1 MKQASRT
8 RKLLAFVLLVAMTLS
23 SVQFAF
29 ANTGETPEN
38 TANSDSQVSERAAQP
53 RAAAD
58 KPSTVDET
66 KNKLDEPHFAV
77 VAMNK
82 EDGLIFEPHNVWV
95 LDNEPIWVALKNS
108 GHKFEN
114 LETEIKKIDGK
125 VGNYVRYYNGEK
137 YDLSGLGK
145 DAGALVFTERL
156 DADVKTKEYQTL
168 VALLADHKSKPE
180 EERQFDDVKTAYD
193 KALSELPKADKEK
206 AVALTNA
213 LKDAYKKYKDWNS
226 QEKAKVSFNVTMD
239 GRAVSGAS
247 VSAVNK
253 YGKEFKGTNGA
264 ALALNSGEY
273 KFVVTYGQNEVS
285 GTFTVA
291 VGEKK
296 VIDTPLMID
305 NMIADMKFMSGNPAK
320 TELHTVKNGYNVTTK
335 PYDADSDLYV
345 NIKANDGAPKGY
357 SWKYK
362 LYAVYKG
369 VYDGRD
375 YGDESESKN
384 VIPWAS
390 NNRKLKNVINYGM
403 SADSFKIKVVHQLEN
418 GYIQRQYYPV
428 DTQRLPTLSKLA
440 VTDKNGNSIPIN
452 FDPETMSYGFDTTD
466 DKLTFDLATQR
477 KNANASFGSAA
488 EGYLIRI
495 NDNFVEAGKHE
506 VNASQGSLTISVMN
520 TNTYTENSYRVDIN
534 KVPSYKVTVKKVKG
548 VDVKLVNQMGGEI
561 KADQVKDTEAI
572 FNVGAGNY
580 EWISTLDKDYHA
592 KASIKVEAGKANTFE
607 AKTPVKEALINSL
620 STARNFNINKPV
632 PFKEAN
638 GKSFDWK
645 DHSYKYVVPDYSE
658 IFDVKIEKTGED
670 VTISRGEYT
679 TYDGVKTKAEKWLKG
694 VSSQKINK
702 LVNVGGLNNS
712 VNMIVS
718 KTSDNVTYYQEYKIS
733 TARSTTL
740 HSLDITDNFG
750 NAVDLYANGETG
762 YIDTVN
768 KYQAEVSSDVS
779 SIDLSL
785 IFPGGDESEEAL
797 GKYVAKIRGKE
808 YVRTQDGKAIKANLE
823 LDASKS
829 EEDVEI
835 EVINAETGNV
845 SNKYTV
851 KVTKAQPVAV
861 RFNTNPKDSRIS
873 LKNEK
878 SGKAVSPEAD
888 GSFLLVN
895 GTSYTYTVTHA
906 DYIAQSKTFKQEN
919 QTSIN
924 VALVKAPVNSKL
936 NKNLKAEWPNFRYDT
951 NNNGV
956 LNYPL
961 PRNASETT
969 LYWATKFGSADM
981 YGSLGCPIM
990 VDGYIY
996 NYAGTTILKFDS
1008 MTGEIV
1014 KTAQM
1019 KKKSSFAINAPTYAE
1034 GMIFVGLEDGT
1045 IQAFDAETLESLW
1058 IYEAPRGGQPN
1069 CPIAY
1074 KDGYIYTGFWVGE
1087 ESRADF
1093 VCLSVTDEDPTRTDE
1108 VKSASWVHEGSGY
1121 YWAGAYVGNG
1131 NAGAIEVASKQAR
1144 TYIVVGSDD
1153 GKSTGT
1159 AYGELLSLDPIN
1171 GRVIDSI
1178 KDTFA
1183 GDIRST
1189 VMFDKETA
1197 RYYFV
1202 TKGGYFCSVKLNEDG
1217 SFDRDSIKTL
1227 SLLPKNYQKYLSGSS
1242 KSYIPFSASTPVIYK
1257 GRAYIGVGGSGNFA
1271 PYSGHNISVID
1282 LKSNTIAYS
1291 IETRG
1296 YPQASSLLTTAYEK
1310 DDQSVYVY
1318 FFENLT
1324 PGKMRVIKDKPG
1336 QTAPS
1341 EVQIETDNRQNQYT
1355 VAPTLFTPSGAHA
1368 QYVICS
1374 PIADEYGN
1382 IYFKNDSSHMF
1393 MIGPTIKELRI
1404 TQKPKKTEYTVGE
1417 TFDPTG
1423 LKVEAVYSTGKTRD
1437 ITKYI
1442 DYNKNPLSLDDEDF
1456 EIRLKTGSRMYQD
1469 KNGKTDVTYI
1479 PPTAFL
1485 DLTIKLKQKEEPAKE
1500 PLRLAGEDR
1509 YETAIKI
1516 ADALKKEQ
1524 GKDKFDTAVVAYGD
1538 NYADALSGA
1547 YLAKVNNAPLLLVN
1561 RNNTEQTIKYIQ
1573 ANLKPGKSSKVYL
1586 LGESDVVPEV
1596 VRTRLDGNF
1605 TVKRLAGEDRFATN
1619 LAILKEAKVNNEEI
1633 LVCSG
1638 YGFADS
1644 LSASATGRPLLLVGK
1659 TLTAEQIAY
1668 LKSIRSRNYTLIGD
1682 SGTVS
1687 SAVETSLRGLG
1698 KVGRVFGADRF
1709 ETSVAVA
1716 KNFFKN
1722 PKSVVIGYGG
1732 NFPDGLCGGV
1742 LAEKRGAPLLLINER
1757 NTEFAKQYVK
1767 ENSIKDQIV
1776 LGDSDLISNRAI
1788 DAIVK

>member
-1 MKQASRT
+1 MKQKSKT
-8 RKLLAFVLLVAMTLS
+8 RKLLAFVLLFAMTLS

-29 ANTGETPEN
+29 ANTGENANNSAAGEN
-38 TANSDSQVSERAAQP
+38 QVSERTAQP
-53 RAAAD
+53 RAASG

-66 KNKLDEPHFAV
+66 KNSLDEPHFAV

-95 LDNEPIWVALKNS
+95 TDNEPIWLALKNS
-108 GHKFEN
+108 GHNFES
-114 LETEIKKIDGK
+114 LDTEIKKIDGK
-125 VGNYVRYYNGEK
+125 VGNYVRYYNGDK
-137 YDLSGLGK
+137 YDLSGFGK

-156 DADVKTKEYQTL
+156 DEDVKTKEYQAL

-180 EERQFDDVKTAYD
+180 EERQFDDVKAAYD
-193 KALSELPKADKEK
+193 KAIRELPKADKEK
-206 AVALTNA
+206 AVALANE
-213 LKDAYKKYKDWNS
+213 LKSAYQKYKEWTS
-226 QEKAKVSFNVTMD
+226 QEKAKVSFKVSKD
-239 GRAVSGAS
+239 GKAVNDANI
-247 VSAVNK
+247 SAVNK
-253 YGKEFKGTNGA
+253 YGKEFKGTSGA
-264 ALALNSGEY
+264 PLALNSGEY
-273 KFVVTYGQNEVS
+273 KFVVSHGQNEVT
-285 GTFTVA
+285 GTFTVKSA
-291 VGEKK
+291 ENKT
-296 VIDTPLMID
+296 IEAPLMLD
-305 NMIADMKFMSGNPAK
+305 NMIDDMKFMSGNPGR
-320 TELHTVKNGYNVTTK
+320 TELNTVKSGFDVSVK
-335 PYDADSDLYV
+335 AYDADSDLYA
-345 NIKANDGAPKGY
+345 NIKPGTAVQGY
-357 SWKYK
+357 PWKYK

-369 VYDGRD
+369 VYDGKD
-375 YGDESESKN
+375 YGDENESKN
-384 VIPWAS
+384 VIPWSS

-403 SADSFKIKVVHQLEN
+403 SADNFKIKVVHKLDS
-418 GYIQRQYYPV
+418 GYMQRQYYQV
-428 DTQRLPTLSKLA
+428 NTQRIPTLSKLN
-440 VTDKNGNSIPIN
+440 VTDKNGNTIPIS
-452 FDPETMSYGFDTTD
+452 FDPETLSYTFDTTD
-466 DKLTFDLATQR
+466 DRLIFDLATQR
-477 KNANASFGSAA
+477 KNANASYGSAG
-488 EGYLIRI
+488 EGYVIKI

-506 VNASQGSLTISVMN
+506 VDVTQGNVTISVMN
-520 TNTYTENSYRVDIN
+520 LNTYTENTYRIGIQR
-534 KVPSYKVTVKKVKG
+534 VPSHKVTVKKAKG
-548 VDVKLVNQMGGEI
+548 VEVKLLNRMGGSI
-561 KADQVKDTEAI
+561 KADKVNDTEAI
-572 FNVGAGNY
+572 FNVGAGDY
-580 EWISTLDKDYHA
+580 EWISTIDKDYHA
-592 KASIKVEAGKANTFE
+592 KAPIKVEAGKTNTFE
-607 AKTPVKEALINSL
+607 AKTPVKEALIKSL
-620 STARNFNINKPV
+620 ATARNYNISKPN
-632 PFKEAN
+632 PYKEAN
-638 GKSFDWK
+638 GKNFDWK
-645 DHSYKYVVPDYSE
+645 DHSYKYVVPDYSS
-658 IFDVKIEKTGED
+658 IFDVKIEKADSD
-670 VTISRGEYT
+670 VTISRGDYT
-679 TYDGVKTKAEKWLKG
+679 TYDGTKTKAEKWLNG
-694 VSSQKINK
+694 VNTQKISK
-702 LVNVGGLNNS
+702 FINVGGLNNS
-712 VNMIVS
+712 VNMTAS
-718 KTSDNVTYYQEYKIS
+718 KTSGNVTYYQEYKIS
-733 TARSTTL
+733 TARSTSL

-750 NAVDLYANGETG
+750 KVVELYANGKTG
-762 YIDTVN
+762 YSDTVN
-768 KYQAEVSSDVS
+768 KYQTEVASDVS
-779 SIDLSL
+779 SIDLSFT
-785 IFPGGDESEEAL
+785 FPGEDESEEL
-797 GKYVAKIRGKE
+797 VGKYVAKIRGKE
-808 YVRTQDGKAIKANLE
+808 YVRTQDGKPVKVKLE
-823 LDASKS
+823 LDKNKS

-835 EVINAETGNV
+835 EVVNAETGNV
-845 SNKYTV
+845 SNKYIV
-851 KVTKAQPVAV
+851 KVTKRQPVAV

-878 SGKAVSPEAD
+878 SGKAVNPEAD
-888 GSFLLVN
+888 GSFLLVK
-895 GTSYTYTVTHA
+895 GTSYTYTITHA
-906 DYIAQSKTFKQEN
+906 DYLSQSKTFKQED
-919 QTSIN
+919 QTEIN
-924 VALVKAPVNSKL
+924 VTLIKAPVNTKL

-961 PRNASETT
+961 PRNSSETA
-969 LYWATKFGSADM
+969 LYWATKFGTADM

-996 NYAGTTILKFDS
+996 NYAGTTLLKFDS
-1008 MTGEIV
+1008 FTGEIV
-1014 KTAQM
+1014 KTAPM
-1019 KKKSSFAINAPTYAE
+1019 KKKSSFAINSPTYAE

-1058 IYEAPRGGQPN
+1058 IYEAPHGGQPN
-1069 CPIAY
+1069 CPITY

-1093 VCLSVTDEDPTRTDE
+1093 VCLSVTDEDPTRKDE
-1108 VKSASWVHEGSGY
+1108 VKSASWVHEGTGY

-1131 NAGAIEVASKQAR
+1131 NSGEIEIASKQAR
-1144 TYIVVGSDD
+1144 TYVVVGSDD
-1153 GKSTGT
+1153 GKSTGK

-1178 KDTFA
+1178 KDTFI

-1189 VMFDKETA
+1189 IMFDKDTA

-1217 SFDRDSIKTL
+1217 SFDRSSIKTL

-1242 KSYIPFSASTPVIYK
+1242 KSYIPMSSSTPVIHN
-1257 GRAYIGVGGSGNFA
+1257 GRAYIGVAGSGNFSA
-1271 PYSGHNISVID
+1271 YSGHNISVID

-1336 QTAPS
+1336 QTEPS
-1341 EVQIETDNRQNQYT
+1341 EVEIEKTNDQKEHT

-1393 MIGPTIKELRI
+1393 MIGPTIKEIRI
-1404 TQKPKKTEYTVGE
+1404 TSKPKKTEYTVGD

-1437 ITKYI
+1437 ITKYL
-1442 DYNKNPLSLDDEDF
+1442 DYNKSPLTLDDEDF

-1469 KNGKTDVTYI
+1469 KDGKTDVTYT

-1485 DLTIKLKQKEEPAKE
+1485 DLTIKLKNKDDPPKE
-1500 PLRLAGEDR
+1500 PVRLAGADR

-1516 ADALKKEQ
+1516 ADALKKEL

-1561 RNNTEQTIKYIQ
+1561 RNNTEQAIKYIQ

-1586 LGESDVVPEV
+1586 LGESDVVPEL
-1596 VRTRLDGNF
+1596 VRTRLEGTFN
-1605 TVKRLAGEDRFATN
+1605 VKRLAGEDRFGTN
-1619 LAILKEAKVNNEEI
+1619 LAILKEANVSNEEL

-1659 TLTAEQIAY
+1659 TLTAEQLAY
-1668 LKSIRSRNYTLIGD
+1668 LRSIRSRNYTLIGD

-1687 SAVETSLRGLG
+1687 SAVEASLRSLG
-1698 KVGRVFGADRF
+1698 NTGRVYGADRY

-1716 KNFFKN
+1716 KHFFKN

-1767 ENSIKDQIV
+1767 ANSIKDQIV

-1788 DAIVK
+1788 DSIVK

>member
-1 MKQASRT
+1 MKQKNKT
-8 RKLLAFVLLVAMTLS
+8 RKLLAFVLLFAMTLS

-29 ANTGETPEN
+29 ANTGENANNSAASEN
-38 TANSDSQVSERAAQP
+38 QESERTAQP
-53 RAAAD
+53 RAASG

-66 KNKLDEPHFAV
+66 KHSLDEPHFAV

-95 LDNEPIWVALKNS
+95 LDNEPIWLALKNS
-108 GHKFEN
+108 GHNFES
-114 LETEIKKIDGK
+114 LDTEIKKIDGK
-125 VGNYVRYYNGEK
+125 VGNYVRYYNGDK

-156 DADVKTKEYQTL
+156 DEDVKTKEYQAL

-180 EERQFDDVKTAYD
+180 EERQFDDVKAAYD
-193 KALSELPKADKEK
+193 KAIRELPKADKEK
-206 AVALTNA
+206 AVTLAND
-213 LKDAYKKYKDWNS
+213 LKSAYQKYKEWTS
-226 QEKAKVSFNVTMD
+226 QEKAKVSFKVSKDGKAVNDANV
-239 GRAVSGAS
+239 S
-247 VSAVNK
+247 VVNK
-253 YGKEFKGTNGA
+253 YGKEFKGTSGA
-264 ALALNSGEY
+264 PLALNSGEY
-273 KFVVTYGQNEVS
+273 KFVVSHGQDEVT
-285 GTFTVA
+285 GTFTVKSA
-291 VGEKK
+291 ENKT
-296 VIDTPLMID
+296 IEAPLMLD
-305 NMIADMKFMSGNPAK
+305 NMIDDMKFMSGNPGKA
-320 TELHTVKNGYNVTTK
+320 ELDTVKSGFDASVK
-335 PYDADSDLYV
+335 AYDADSDLYA
-345 NIKANDGAPKGY
+345 NITPGTSVQGY

-375 YGDESESKN
+375 YGDENESKN
-384 VIPWAS
+384 VIPWSS

-403 SADSFKIKVVHQLEN
+403 SADNFKIKVVHKLDS
-418 GYIQRQYYPV
+418 GYMQRQYYQV
-428 DTQRLPTLSKLA
+428 NTQRIPTLSKLN
-440 VTDKNGNSIPIN
+440 VTDKNGNTIPIS
-452 FDPETMSYGFDTTD
+452 FDPETSSYAFDTTD
-466 DKLTFDLATQR
+466 DRLTFDLATQR
-477 KNANASFGSAA
+477 KNANASYGSAG
-488 EGYLIRI
+488 EGYVIKI
-495 NDNFVEAGKHE
+495 NDNFVDAGKHE
-506 VNASQGSLTISVMN
+506 VDATQGNVTISVMN
-520 TNTYTENSYRVDIN
+520 LNTYTENTYRIGIQR
-534 KVPSYKVTVKKVKG
+534 VPSYKVTVKKAKG
-548 VDVKLVNQMGGEI
+548 VEVKLLNRMGGSI
-561 KADQVKDTEAI
+561 KAEKVNDTEAI
-572 FNVGAGNY
+572 FNVGAGDY
-580 EWISTLDKDYHA
+580 EWISTIDKDFHA
-592 KASIKVEAGKANTFE
+592 KAPIKVEAGKTNTFE
-607 AKTPVKEALINSL
+607 AKTPVKEALIKSL
-620 STARNFNINKPV
+620 ATARNYNASKPN
-632 PFKEAN
+632 PYKEAN
-638 GKSFDWK
+638 GKNFDWK
-645 DHSYKYVVPDYSE
+645 EHSYKYVVPDYSS
-658 IFDVKIEKTGED
+658 IFDVKIEKADSD
-670 VTISRGEYT
+670 VTISRGDYT
-679 TYDGVKTKAEKWLKG
+679 TYDGTKIKAEKWLSG
-694 VSSQKINK
+694 VNTQKISK
-702 LVNVGGLNNS
+702 FINVGGLNNS
-712 VNMIVS
+712 VNMTAS
-718 KTSDNVTYYQEYKIS
+718 KTSGNVTYYQEYKIS
-733 TARSTTL
+733 TARSTSL

-750 NAVDLYANGETG
+750 KAVELYANGKTG
-762 YIDTVN
+762 YSDTVN
-768 KYQAEVSSDVS
+768 KYQTEVSSDVS
-779 SIDLSL
+779 SIDLSFT
-785 IFPGGDESEEAL
+785 FPGEDESEEL
-797 GKYVAKIRGKE
+797 VGKYVAKIRGKE
-808 YVRTQDGKAIKANLE
+808 YVRTQDGKPVKVKLE
-823 LDASKS
+823 LDKNKS

-835 EVINAETGNV
+835 EVVNAETGNV
-845 SNKYTV
+845 SNKYIV
-851 KVTKAQPVAV
+851 KVTKRQPVAL

-878 SGKAVSPEAD
+878 SGKTVNPEAD
-888 GSFLLVN
+888 GSFLLVK
-895 GTSYTYTVTHA
+895 GTSYTYTITHA
-906 DYIAQSKTFKQEN
+906 DYLSQSKTFKQED
-919 QTSIN
+919 QTEIN
-924 VALVKAPVNSKL
+924 VTLIKAPVNTKL

-961 PRNASETT
+961 PRNSSETA
-969 LYWATKFGSADM
+969 LYWATKFGTADM

-996 NYAGTTILKFDS
+996 NYAGTTLLKFDS
-1008 MTGEIV
+1008 FTGEIV
-1014 KTAQM
+1014 KTAPM
-1019 KKKSSFAINAPTYAE
+1019 KKKSSFAINSPTYAE

-1058 IYEAPRGGQPN
+1058 IYEAPHGGQPN
-1069 CPIAY
+1069 CPITY

-1093 VCLSVTDEDPTRTDE
+1093 VCLSVTDEDPTRKDE
-1108 VKSASWVHEGSGY
+1108 VKSASWVHEGTGY

-1131 NAGAIEVASKQAR
+1131 NSGEIEIASKQAR
-1144 TYIVVGSDD
+1144 TYVVVGSDD

-1178 KDTFA
+1178 KDTFI

-1189 VMFDKETA
+1189 IMFDKDTA

-1217 SFDRDSIKTL
+1217 SFDRSSIKTL

-1242 KSYIPFSASTPVIYK
+1242 KSYIPMSSSTPVIHN
-1257 GRAYIGVGGSGNFA
+1257 GRAYIGVAGSGNFSA
-1271 PYSGHNISVID
+1271 YSGHNISVID

-1336 QTAPS
+1336 QTEPS
-1341 EVQIETDNRQNQYT
+1341 EVEIEKTNDQKEHT

-1393 MIGPTIKELRI
+1393 MIGPTIKEIRI
-1404 TQKPKKTEYTVGE
+1404 TSKPKKTEYTVGD

-1437 ITKYI
+1437 ITKYL
-1442 DYNKNPLSLDDEDF
+1442 DYNKSPLTLDDEDF

-1469 KNGKTDVTYI
+1469 KDGKTDVTYT

-1485 DLTIKLKQKEEPAKE
+1485 DLTIKLKNKDDPPKE
-1500 PLRLAGEDR
+1500 PVRLAGADR

-1516 ADALKKEQ
+1516 ADALKKEL

-1561 RNNTEQTIKYIQ
+1561 RNNTEQAIKYIQ

-1586 LGESDVVPEV
+1586 LGESDVVPEL
-1596 VRTRLDGNF
+1596 VRTRLEGTFN
-1605 TVKRLAGEDRFATN
+1605 VKRLAGEDRFGTN
-1619 LAILKEAKVNNEEI
+1619 LAILKEANVSNEEL

-1659 TLTAEQIAY
+1659 TLTAEQLAY

-1687 SAVETSLRGLG
+1687 SAVEASLRSLG
-1698 KVGRVFGADRF
+1698 NTGRVYGADRY

-1716 KNFFKN
+1716 KHFFKN

-1767 ENSIKDQIV
+1767 ANSIKDQIV

-1788 DAIVK
+1788 DSIVK

>member
-168 VALLADHKSKPE
+168 VALLADHKSKSE
-180 EERQFDDVKTAYD
+180 EERQFDDVKAAYE
-193 KALSELPKADKEK
+193 KALRELPTADKEK
-206 AVALTNA
+206 AVALTNE
-213 LKDAYKKYKDWNS
+213 LKDAYKKYKAWNS
-226 QEKAKVSFNVTMD
+226 EEKAKVSFNVTMD

-273 KFVVTYGQNEVS
+273 KFVVTHGQNEVS

-291 VGEKK
+291 AGEKK

-320 TELHTVKNGYNVTTK
+320 TELHTVKNGYDVTTK

-428 DTQRLPTLSKLA
+428 DTQRLPTLSKLE
-440 VTDKNGNSIPIN
+440 VTDKNGNSIPLN

-466 DKLTFDLATQR
+466 DKLTLDLATQR

-506 VNASQGSLTISVMN
+506 VNTSQGSLTISVMN

-534 KVPSYKVTVKKVKG
+534 KVPSYRVTIKKAKG
-548 VDVKLVNQMGGEI
+548 VDVKLVNQMGGSI

-580 EWISTLDKDYHA
+580 EWVSTLDKDYHA
-592 KASIKVEAGKANTFE
+592 KASIKVEAGKSNTFE

-620 STARNFNINKPV
+620 STARNYNVNP
-632 PFKEAN
+632 PNTFKEAS

-645 DHSYKYVVPDYSE
+645 DHSYKYVVPDYSS
-658 IFDVKIEKTGED
+658 IFDVKIEKASNDIVIT
-670 VTISRGEYT
+670 RGDYT
-679 TYDGVKTKAEKWLKG
+679 TYDGTKAKAENWFTG

-702 LVNVGGLNNS
+702 FINVGGLNNS
-712 VNMIVS
+712 VNLTAS
-718 KTSDNVTYYQEYKIS
+718 KKSGGVTYYQDYKIS
-733 TARSTTL
+733 TVRSTTL

-750 NAVDLYANGETG
+750 KTVELYANGKTG
-762 YIDTVN
+762 YFDTVN
-768 KYQAEVSSDVS
+768 KYQAEVPSDVN

-785 IFPGGDESEEAL
+785 TFPGEDESEEAV
-797 GKYVAKIRGKE
+797 GRYVAKIRGND
-808 YVRTQDGKAIKANLE
+808 YVRTQDGKAIKVKLE

-835 EVINAETGNV
+835 EVVNTETGNI
-845 SNKYTV
+845 SNKYTI
-851 KVTKAQPVAV
+851 KVSKAQPVAV

-906 DYIAQSKTFKQEN
+906 DYIAQSKTFKQAN

-924 VALVKAPVNSKL
+924 VSLVKAPVNSKL
-936 NKNLKAEWPNFRYDT
+936 NKDLKAEWPNFRYDT

-961 PRNASETT
+961 PRNASETA

-1014 KTAQM
+1014 KTAKM

-1087 ESRADF
+1087 ESRAEF
-1093 VCLSVTDEDPTRTDE
+1093 VCLSVTDEDPTRPDE

-1178 KDTFA
+1178 KDTFV

-1189 VMFDKETA
+1189 IMFDKETA

-1242 KSYIPFSASTPVIYK
+1242 KSYIPMSASTPVIYK

-1310 DDQSVYVY
+1310 DDHSVYVY

-1393 MIGPTIKELRI
+1393 MIGPTIKEIRI

-1442 DYNKNPLSLDDEDF
+1442 GYNTNPLSLDDEDF

-1485 DLTIKLKQKEEPAKE
+1485 DLTIKLKHKEEPAKE
-1500 PLRLAGEDR
+1500 PLRIAGVDR
-1509 YETAIKI
+1509 YETS
-1516 ADALKKEQ
+1516 LKVAEQ
-1524 GKDKFDTAVVAYGD
+1524 LRKVMNVDKFDAVVVAYGD

-1547 YLAKVNNAPLLLVN
+1547 YLAKVNNAPLLLIN
-1561 RNNTEQTIKYIQ
+1561 EHNMQGALDYINKY
-1573 ANLKPGKSSKVYL
+1573 LKPGKSSKVYL
-1586 LGESDVVPEV
+1586 LGGKAVMPEAMK
-1596 VRTRLDGNF
+1596 TKLENKF
-1605 TVKRLAGEDRFATN
+1605 TVKRISGEDRFATN
-1619 LAILKEAKVNNEEI
+1619 MAILKEAGVNNEEI
-1633 LVCSG
+1633 LICSG

-1644 LSASATGRPLLLVGK
+1644 LSASASGRPILIVDNSLSSEQ
-1659 TLTAEQIAY
+1659 LTY
-1668 LKSIRSRNYTLIGD
+1668 LKSINSRKYTIIGGYI
-1682 SGTVS
+1682 SVSRTVEGTLKGMGTT
-1687 SAVETSLRGLG
+1687 A
-1698 KVGRVFGADRF
+1698 RVFGEDRYR
-1709 ETSVAVA
+1709 TSTEIA
-1716 KNFFKN
+1716 KFFFKKPN
-1722 PKSVVIGYGG
+1722 SVVIGYGD

-1742 LAEKRGAPLLLINER
+1742 LAEKLGAPLLLINGN
-1757 NTEFAKQYVK
+1757 NTESASEYVK
-1767 ENSIKDQIV
+1767 SNSIKEQIV
-1776 LGDSDLISNRAI
+1776 LGGKTFIPDSALNAI
-1788 DAIVK
+1788 IR